1 MSPAKNC
8 YICVVRKAKIQ
19 SDGIPICEVCAEE
32 HLIKEDVPDEEVKI
46 TLDADK
52 SEKWIDLGILS
63 GSTENLFE
71 DDASRGTE
79 GADDWDDDKTPVLRK
94 S

>member
-1 MSPAKNC
+1 MRPAKNC
-8 YICVVRKAKIQ
+8 YICVVRKAKIEC
-19 SDGIPICEVCAEE
+19 DGTPICEVCAEE
-32 HLIKEDVPDEEVKI
+32 HLISKDTPAEEAEVAEKI

-71 DDASRGTE
+71 DD
-79 GADDWDDDKTPVLRK
+79 DWDDDKTPVLRK